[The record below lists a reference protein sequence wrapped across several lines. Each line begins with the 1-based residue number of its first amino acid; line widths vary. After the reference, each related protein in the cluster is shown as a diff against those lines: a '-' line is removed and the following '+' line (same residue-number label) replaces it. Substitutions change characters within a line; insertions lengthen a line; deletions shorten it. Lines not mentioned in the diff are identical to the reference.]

1 MAIENNGPEAAYPGP
16 AEKAPGTEE
25 QQGSGT
31 ERASS
36 EPKQGAEKPNTGD
49 QPEDWTPPAGN
60 PGSDQDAQ
68 TGRDNGG
75 AGKRTDSL
83 IDAE

>member
-16 AEKAPGTEE
+16 AESAPDTGEGHDSGLE
-25 QQGSGT
+25 Q
-31 ERASS
+31 ASS
-36 EPKQGAEKPNTGD
+36 EPKQGTDER
-49 QPEDWTPPAGN
+49 PEDWNPPPGN

-68 TGRDNGG
+68 AERD
-75 AGKRTDSL
+75 KSDVKTDSL

>member
-16 AEKAPGTEE
+16 EE
-25 QQGSGT
+25 EGESTQEAQDSGL
-31 ERASS
+31 EQASS
-36 EPKQGAEKPNTGD
+36 EPKQGTDER
-49 QPEDWTPPAGN
+49 PEDWNPPPGN

-68 TGRDNGG
+68 THRENGG
-75 AGKRTDSL
+75 AQTDSL